1 MGVKGLH
8 ARLKAHCNQVD
19 ALVDYK
25 GLCVG
30 VDASGWLHR
39 AYNAALAEGIQD
51 EAALSSYVTRFFTN
65 YTGALRAS
73 DVRVSLV
80 WDGTRPAAK
89 CVRPRSESGNGAYAF
104 ADAAWLAAEDAGAT
118 CVLAEG
124 EADAHLVA
132 LARSGT
138 VCCVLTDDSDLVALG
153 CPRTL
158 FKAKLLRPKRRY
170 TLFGDEFELLSLGAS
185 PGPFL
190 GWSHERFVA
199 FCVACG
205 CDYVENVPRVGPA
218 RALALCTKHETTE
231 GILEALLAEPGC
243 PTDYEERFRAAMD
256 IFRRN
261 E

>member
-1 MGVKGLH
+1 MGIKGLH

-39 AYNAALAEGIQD
+39 AYNYALSKGMHD
-51 EAALSSYVTRFFTN
+51 EAALSSCVTRFFRD
-65 YTGALRAS
+65 YVAALTRE
-73 DVRVSLV
+73 DVRVLAV
-80 WDGTRPAAK
+80 FDGQAPAAK
-89 CVRPRSESGNGAYAF
+89 RANRPRGNESWYAPCVTAAYT
-104 ADAAWLAAEDAGAT
+104 AASGAGAV
-118 CVLAEG
+118 CEIAAG

-132 LARSGT
+132 LAQSGT

-158 FKAKLLRPKRRY
+158 FKAKLLKPKGRY
-170 TLFGDEFELLSLGAS
+170 TLFGDEFELSSLGAS
-185 PGPFL
+185 PSPFL

-218 RALALCTKHETTE
+218 RALALCTEHETPQS
-231 GILEALLAEPGC
+231 ILEALLAEPGC
-243 PTDYEERFRAAMD
+243 PADYEERFRAAMD

>member
-1 MGVKGLH
+1 MGIKGLH

-39 AYNAALAEGIQD
+39 AYNAALGEGIRD
-51 EAALSSYVTRFFTN
+51 EAALRDYVTRFFRN
-65 YTGALRAS
+65 YVDALRSS
-73 DVRVSLV
+73 DVKVRLV

-89 CVRPRSESGNGAYAF
+89 CVRPRSESGNGAIAF
-104 ADAAWLAAEDAGAT
+104 ANAAWLAAEDAGAT

-124 EADAHLVA
+124 EADAYLVA

-138 VCCVLTDDSDLVALG
+138 VCSVLTEDSDLIALG

-205 CDYVENVPRVGPA
+205 CDYVENVAGVGPV
-218 RALALCTKHETTE
+218 RALALCTERETTE
-231 GILEALLAEPGC
+231 GILDALLAEPGC
-243 PTDYEERFRAAMD
+243 PADYEDKFRAAMD